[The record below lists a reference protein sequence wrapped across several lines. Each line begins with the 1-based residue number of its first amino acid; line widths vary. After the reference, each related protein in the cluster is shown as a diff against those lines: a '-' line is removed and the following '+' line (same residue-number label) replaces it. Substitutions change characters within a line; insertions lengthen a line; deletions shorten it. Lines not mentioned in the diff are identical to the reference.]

1 MLALSAYATL
11 VSLHL
16 FANMVWIGSIS
27 SVGALVSFASQTGA
41 VERGRL
47 ALLPYRFLATPAFL
61 ASLTL
66 GVTCLALDPSRM
78 LLRLPS
84 MHAKL
89 TLAAAVIVIHHW
101 IGIRAR
107 KMASGLSES
116 GPPKFA
122 LPLLIACAA
131 FAAWLAV
138 VKPF

>member
-1 MLALSAYATL
+1 VSAYSTL

-16 FANMVWIGSIS
+16 FANMVWIGSIC
-27 SVGALVSFASQTGA
+27 SVGVLLSVSSRSGVA
-41 VERGRL
+41 ERGRL
-47 ALLPYRFLATPAFL
+47 ALLPYRILATPAFM
-61 ASLTL
+61 ASLAL
-66 GVTCLALDPSRM
+66 GVTCLVLDPSRM

-89 TLAAAVIVIHHW
+89 TLVAGVIVIHHL
-101 IGIRAR
+101 IGSRAR
-107 KMASGLSES
+107 KMAAGLSEF

-122 LPLLIACAA
+122 LPLLVVCAA

>member
-1 MLALSAYATL
+1 M
-11 VSLHL
+11 
-16 FANMVWIGSIS
+16 
-27 SVGALVSFASQTGA
+27 
-41 VERGRL
+41 
-47 ALLPYRFLATPAFL
+47 LATPAFMVSL
-61 ASLTL
+61 AL
-66 GVTCLALDPSRM
+66 GVTCLLLDPSRT

-89 TLAAAVIVIHHW
+89 TLAAVVIVIHHL

-107 KMASGLSES
+107 KMANGLTEL

-122 LPLLIACAA
+122 MPLLMVCAA